1 MNYLLTVLVI
11 VALAAIIYYDRKD
24 RRARRRK
31 TVESIGDEL
40 WQDIDNEREEII
52 ERGKK
57 FRRLLNDVRKRD
69 VK

>member
-1 MNYLLTVLVI
+1 MNYLLTALVI
-11 VALAAIIYYDRKD
+11 AALAAIIYYDRKD
-24 RRARRRK
+24 KRARHRK
-31 TVESIGDEL
+31 TVESIGDDL
-40 WQDIDNEREEII
+40 WRDIDNEREENI